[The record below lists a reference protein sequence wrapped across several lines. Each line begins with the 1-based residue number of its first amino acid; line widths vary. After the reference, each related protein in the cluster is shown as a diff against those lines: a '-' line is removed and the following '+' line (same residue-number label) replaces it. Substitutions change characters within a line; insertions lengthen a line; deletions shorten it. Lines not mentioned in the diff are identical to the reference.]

1 MATWRTG
8 DSEISEVEEV
18 CAGSP
23 QVERWRTAA
32 IPLQHNLYT
41 LCFVFWVLTGIA
53 AFLVTAIAVVTVWVV
68 SSRLGRTEWV
78 AVYDLIAAK
87 EFVLSRLPSDVSD
100 RLGPDAVELL
110 LAWHLDYLRSMGVAA
125 FGRADDLASAAFK
138 VEGER
143 PSAPVKRPPV
153 PAELPSAPAE
163 LPSDDSDEDE
173 NETPPSAPAE
183 LPSDDSDDDKTETPP
198 PELEQ
203 VADGALD
210 ALLRR
215 AQDAE
220 VEIDAVD
227 MAFVL
232 EETANYL
239 SHIGAVGDEVVS

>member
-8 DSEISEVEEV
+8 DSEVSEVEEV

-23 QVERWRTAA
+23 QVERRRTAA

-53 AFLVTAIAVVTVWVV
+53 AFLVTAIAVATVWVV

-138 VEGER
+138 GESER
-143 PSAPVKRPPV
+143 PP
-153 PAELPSAPAE
+153 APAA
-163 LPSDDSDEDE
+163 S
-173 NETPPSAPAE
+173 PSAPAE

>member
-1 MATWRTG
+1 M
-8 DSEISEVEEV
+8 
-18 CAGSP
+18 
-23 QVERWRTAA
+23 
-32 IPLQHNLYT
+32 
-41 LCFVFWVLTGIA
+41 FWLLTGIA
-53 AFLVTAIAVVTVWVV
+53 AFLVTAIAVVTVWGV
-68 SSRLGRTEWV
+68 SSRLGRTERV
-78 AVYDLIAAK
+78 AVYDLTAAK
-87 EFVLSRLPSDVSD
+87 EFVLSRLPSNVSD

-125 FGRADDLASAAFK
+125 FGRADDLAAAAFK
-138 VEGER
+138 LEGKPPPAPVVSPAVPDVS
-143 PSAPVKRPPV
+143 PSAPDVPPLSDDAV
-153 PAELPSAPAE
+153 SPSALDVSPAN
-163 LPSDDSDEDE
+163 DSDEGK
-173 NETPPSAPAE
+173 N
-183 LPSDDSDDDKTETPP
+183 ETPP

-232 EETANYL
+232 EEAANYL

>member
-8 DSEISEVEEV
+8 DSEVSEVEEV

-23 QVERWRTAA
+23 QVERRRTAA

-53 AFLVTAIAVVTVWVV
+53 AFLVTAIAVATVWVV

-87 EFVLSRLPSDVSD
+87 DFVLSRLPSDVSD

-138 VEGER
+138 VESER
-143 PSAPVKRPPV
+143 
-153 PAELPSAPAE
+153 
-163 LPSDDSDEDE
+163 
-173 NETPPSAPAE
+173 PSAPAE